1 MTDDFGQRER
11 AALATFAAGEPPDGF
26 AREVAERF
34 APDATSPTAR
44 PSRRPRLRRLAA
56 AGALAAAAVLVFWS
70 YARSPEGRAGAVA
83 GAAHRT
89 SVEIGRR
96 GVVVLEAGAEVSWT
110 LAGADAHIRQ
120 RRGNVFYRVERDG
133 PFVVDT
139 AAGTVTVTGTC
150 FRVEVDPM
158 VTRDQLKAGAVGA
171 AIGAVVLVTVYE
183 GKIRLANSHGQ
194 LDVAAGERAMASA
207 TTSPAALDADRAKGG
222 DPRMPAEARPRSFE
236 QAALQGELTRLRE
249 RNDELERKLA
259 ASPPAQAHERGPD
272 FEVLNPS
279 KEELLRRAKECAV
292 GYDRPWFGHR
302 NEGPPIAQLQKEL
315 DVSAAEAEIIRDS
328 RVRMAQ
334 RTNDEIRRLY
344 LEITG
349 DSRLAQSLSIGA
361 MKAEINAKAPEGEG
375 QRVYQRL
382 AAERAG
388 LRPPPT
394 SPAGQSAFE
403 RLERLETGVGDA
415 HERDLAAELGPTR
428 ARELREKQGGW
439 EGGEGRMYRTHG
451 CPRQP

>member
-1 MTDDFGQRER
+1 MTDDLGQRER
-11 AALATFAAGEPPDGF
+11 AALATFAAVEPPDGV
-26 AREVAERF
+26 AREVAERA
-34 APDATSPTAR
+34 APAATSPAPR
-44 PSRRPRLRRLAA
+44 PARRPRLRRLAA

-70 YARSPEGRAGAVA
+70 SARSPDRRAGAVA

-96 GVVVLEAGAEVSWT
+96 GVAVLDAGAEVSWT

-183 GKIRLANSHGQ
+183 GKIRLANGHGQ
-194 LDVAAGERAMASA
+194 LEVGAGERAIASA
-207 TTSPAALDADRAKGG
+207 ATSPTAVDTAQPKAG
-222 DPRMPAEARPRSFE
+222 DPRMAAEARPRSFE
-236 QAALQGELTRLRE
+236 QAVLQGELTRLRE

-259 ASPPAQAHERGPD
+259 TSPPAEPQERRPS

-279 KEELLRRAKECAV
+279 KEELLRRAKTCSVA
-292 GYDRPWFGHR
+292 YDRPWLGHG
-302 NEGPPIAQLQKEL
+302 NEGPPIAQLQKDL
-315 DVSAAEAEIIRDS
+315 DVSAEEAEIIRAS
-328 RVRMAQ
+328 RARMAQ
-334 RTNDEIRRLY
+334 RMNDEIRRLFI
-344 LEITG
+344 ETTG
-349 DSRLAQSLSIGA
+349 DTRLAQSLSIAA
-361 MKAEINAKAPEGEG
+361 MKAEINAKAPEGEA

-382 AAERAG
+382 SAERAG
-388 LRPPPT
+388 LQPLPT
-394 SPAGQSAFE
+394 SPAGQSAYE
-403 RLERLETGVGDA
+403 RLTRLETGAGDE
-415 HERDLAAELGPTR
+415 HERDLAAELGPAR
-428 ARELREKQGGW
+428 ARELRAKKGGW
-439 EGGEGRMYRTHG
+439 EGGEGRMYRTPG